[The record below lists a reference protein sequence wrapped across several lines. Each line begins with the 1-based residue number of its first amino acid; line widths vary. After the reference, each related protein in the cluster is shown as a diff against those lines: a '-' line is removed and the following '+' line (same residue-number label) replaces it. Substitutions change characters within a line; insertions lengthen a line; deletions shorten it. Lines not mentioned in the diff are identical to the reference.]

1 MSLEK
6 MFSINFESQIWAV
19 FDELKFIFSQN
30 VIFFMSLLIFGQTFN

>member
-30 VIFFMSLLIFGQTFN
+30 IFYEFVDLWPNI